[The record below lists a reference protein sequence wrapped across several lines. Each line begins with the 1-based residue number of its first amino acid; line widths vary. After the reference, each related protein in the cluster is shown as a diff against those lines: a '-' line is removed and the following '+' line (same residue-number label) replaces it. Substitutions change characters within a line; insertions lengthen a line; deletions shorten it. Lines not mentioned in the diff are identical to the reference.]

1 MTSNGGSHDSL
12 GPGFRR
18 DDGNFIVHRSPTAVA
33 PLVAAAAYNRATSPA
48 SVFRVSSRNR

>member
-1 MTSNGGSHDSL
+1 MTSSGGSHYSL
-12 GPGFRR
+12 YPGFRR
-18 DDGNFIVHRSPTAVA
+18 DDGNFIVHRSPTVA